1 MPDDLLE
8 LLGGGEEGG
17 LLLGG
22 QGDLQHGFHPVLAH
36 NGGDAQAQVL

>member
-22 QGDLQHGFHPVLAH
+22 QGDLQDGLHSVLAH
-36 NGGDAQAQVL
+36 NGGYSQAQVF